1 VLSIIELNTRT
12 LDSGIPGVS
21 PTHML
26 LLFLM
31 MYAVAMIP
39 FAFLYLSLRDKKVR
53 VIESTKPFSKMVAWV
68 HAHRHPALLHH

>member
-1 VLSIIELNTRT
+1 MLSIIELNTRT

-31 MYAVAMIP
+31 MFAVPMIP
-39 FAFLYLSLRDKKVR
+39 YAFLYLSLRDKR
-53 VIESTKPFSKMVAWV
+53 APLPESTTKPFSKMAAWM
-68 HAHRHPALLHH
+68 HAHSHPVLHH